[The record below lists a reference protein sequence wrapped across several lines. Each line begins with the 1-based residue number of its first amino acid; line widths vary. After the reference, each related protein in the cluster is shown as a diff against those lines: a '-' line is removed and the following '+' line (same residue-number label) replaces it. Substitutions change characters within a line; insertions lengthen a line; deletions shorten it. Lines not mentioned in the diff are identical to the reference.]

1 MNKYCGFLS
10 PFSLSGHIVPVWRMI
25 SYEVLGKYTC
35 LPCFLFLKSGVQGS
49 MRAYDCTLVL
59 LTIFAW
65 LASPASTGPPT
76 PPPESPLSLPEK
88 IFNKIGELATKNGQ
102 TNMKY
107 FTLYA

>member
-1 MNKYCGFLS
+1 MSAMFLQ
-10 PFSLSGHIVPVWRMI
+10 
-25 SYEVLGKYTC
+25 
-35 LPCFLFLKSGVQGS
+35 LKSVVQGS